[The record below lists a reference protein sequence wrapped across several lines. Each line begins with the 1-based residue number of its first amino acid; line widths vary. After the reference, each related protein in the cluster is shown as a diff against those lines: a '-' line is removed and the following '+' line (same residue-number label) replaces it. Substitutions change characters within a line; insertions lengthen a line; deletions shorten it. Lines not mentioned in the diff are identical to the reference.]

1 MPYVG
6 FWRRVLAYLIDG
18 VLINLALVALHFA
31 TGGGIYDTAQWNAG
45 RDGIGGEFN
54 TSPLGTIV
62 AFAGSWLYFALMQS
76 SSYQATVGKMA
87 IGAKVTDLQG
97 NRIGFGRATGRYF
110 AKILS
115 AVILLIGYIMV
126 GLTRRKQGLHDM
138 IAGTLVLNRDAVPAQ
153 AHGPAAA
160 PPAWSQ
166 RPPPPPPPPS
176 GHQPPSGRDPDIRR

>member
-6 FWRRVLAYLIDG
+6 FWRRVLAYLIDA
-18 VLINLALVALHFA
+18 VLINVVLVVLHVA
-31 TGGGIYDTAQWNAG
+31 TGGMIYETATMGATQ
-45 RDGIGGEFN
+45 DGVGFQFN
-54 TSPLGTIV
+54 TSPLGTII
-62 AFAGSWLYFALMQS
+62 AFLGGWLYFALMES
-76 SSYQATVGKMA
+76 SARQATLGKMA

-97 NRIGFGRATGRYF
+97 QRIGFARATGRYF

-126 GLTRRKQGLHDM
+126 GLTKRKQGLHDM

-160 PPAWSQ
+160 PPAWPQ
-166 RPPPPPPPPS
+166 QPPPPPPPPS
-176 GHQPPSGRDPDIRR
+176 GHQPPSGRDPDFRR